1 VGVLQPD
8 AFEVWYQRTYP
19 RLFTS
24 MLGVC
29 GDREVAVEVADE
41 AFARAWSHWDRVHEM
56 EAPDGWTYRV
66 ALNLVRTRA
75 RRSRVEQ
82 RLLPRLVQQERVDA
96 PGGEVWE
103 LVRALPPRQRIAI
116 VLRYVGDL
124 DERHIAKAMNV
135 TRGSVA
141 STLAAARRTLGAA
154 LRDDHVV
161 EDCS

>member
-1 VGVLQPD
+1 MLQPD
-8 AFEVWYQRTYP
+8 SFETWYERTYP
-19 RLFTS
+19 RLCTA

-29 GDREVAVEVADE
+29 GDRDVAVEVADE
-41 AFARAWSHWDRVHEM
+41 AFARAWSHWGRVREM
-56 EAPDGWTYRV
+56 DAPEGWTYRV

-75 RRSRVEQ
+75 RRRRVER
-82 RLLPRLVQQERVDA
+82 RLLPRLVPRGDVDA
-96 PGGEVWE
+96 PAGEVWE

-124 DERHIAKAMNV
+124 DEQHIAHAMNI

-141 STLAAARRTLGAA
+141 STLSAARRSLGEA
-154 LRDDHVV
+154 LREDDVV